1 MYSMKKLVLYSL
13 IISLSSCSNPFGK
26 NSLIQGIGTGITNLF
41 GGKTSTELVS
51 GGAQQFQTAAQ
62 YNVSVSVGSYINQSQ
77 VDTNGGYKVIT
88 TIKNEN

>member
-1 MYSMKKLVLYSL
+1 MKKLLLYSFVL
-13 IISLSSCSNPFGK
+13 LLSSCSNPFGK
-26 NSLIQGIGTGITNLF
+26 DSLISGISNGIGSLF

-51 GGAQQFQTAAQ
+51 GGAQQFQTAAH
-62 YNVSVSVGSYINQSQ
+62 YSVSVSVGSYINQSS

>member
-1 MYSMKKLVLYSL
+1 MKK
-13 IISLSSCSNPFGK
+13 IILASFILGLSSCSNPFGK
-26 NSLIQGIGTGITNLF
+26 NSMLQGITTGVINLF

-62 YNVSVSVGSYINQSQ
+62 YQVSVSVGSYINQSQ

>member
-1 MYSMKKLVLYSL
+1 ML
-13 IISLSSCSNPFGK
+13 
-26 NSLIQGIGTGITNLF
+26 QGITTGVINLF

-51 GGAQQFQTAAQ
+51 GGAQQFQTASQ
-62 YNVSVSVGSYINQSQ
+62 YQVSVSVGSYINQSQ

>member
-1 MYSMKKLVLYSL
+1 MKKLILCSLVLG
-13 IISLSSCSNPFGK
+13 LSSCSNPFGK
-26 NSLIQGIGTGITNLF
+26 NSTLNGIGGGIINFF

-51 GGAQQFQTAAQ
+51 GGAQQFQTASQ
-62 YNVSVSVGSYINQSQ
+62 YSVSVSVGSYINQSQ

>member
-1 MYSMKKLVLYSL
+1 MKK
-13 IISLSSCSNPFGK
+13 IILCSVILGLSSCSNPFGK
-26 NSLIQGIGTGITNLF
+26 NSMVSGITSGIGSLF

-51 GGAQQFQTAAQ
+51 GGAQQFQTAGQ
-62 YNVSVSVGSYINQSQ
+62 YNVSVSIGSYINQSQ